1 MLAGKVSKLADNV
14 SEFAYKDTIATLLGE
29 RKGKS
34 KPSTATQTGP
44 AERRGTQERPQGFN

>member
-14 SEFAYKDTIATLLGE
+14 SEFAYKDTIATLFGE
-29 RKGKS
+29 RKSKS